1 MYNFVVHFFEY
12 IYNYIK
18 YKLAEF
24 SINWEKDISFFI
36 FVIIGGLGWKK

>member
-24 SINWEKDISFFI
+24 SINWEKDIIFFK